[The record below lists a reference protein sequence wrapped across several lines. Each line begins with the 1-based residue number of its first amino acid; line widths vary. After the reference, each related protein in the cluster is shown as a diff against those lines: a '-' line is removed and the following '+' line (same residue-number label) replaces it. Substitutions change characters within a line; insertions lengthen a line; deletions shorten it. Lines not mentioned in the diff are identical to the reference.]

1 MAGHSKWANIKH
13 RKARQDAKRGAVFTK
28 IIRELTVA
36 AKEGGPIVEDNPRL
50 RLAYDKALSAN
61 MAKDTINRAIQRGAG
76 GQEGQNLEEVVYEG
90 YAPGGVAVLIK
101 TLTDN
106 KNRTVSEIRH
116 AFTKYGGNLGTS
128 GSVAYMFEAKGK
140 ILVSADSSNDD
151 FYELALEHGATD
163 LVDLDEGK
171 SEIVCDPKDLSNLK
185 EKLTENGYEVDAS
198 EVVMEAETNISLD
211 AEQSEKNIKLT
222 DVLEDLDDVQ
232 EVFTNAELDQSCL
245 LYTSPSPRDLSTS
258 RMPSSA

>member
-185 EKLTENGYEVDAS
+185 EKLTENDYAVDAS
-198 EVVMEAETNISLD
+198 EVVMEAETNINLD

-222 DVLEDLDDVQ
+222 DILEDLDDVQ
-232 EVFTNAELDQSCL
+232 EVFTNAELDQSVF
-245 LYTSPSPRDLSTS
+245 S
-258 RMPSSA
+258 

>member
-185 EKLTENGYEVDAS
+185 EKLTENDYAVDAS
-198 EVVMEAETNISLD
+198 EVVMEAETNINLD
-211 AEQSEKNIKLT
+211 AEQSEKNMKLT

-232 EVFTNAELDQSCL
+232 EVFTNAELDQSVF
-245 LYTSPSPRDLSTS
+245 S
-258 RMPSSA
+258 

>member
-36 AKEGGPIVEDNPRL
+36 AKEGGAIVEDNPRL

-76 GQEGQNLEEVVYEG
+76 GQEGQNLEEVSYEG

-140 ILVSADSSNDD
+140 ILVSVDSSNDD

-163 LVDLDEGK
+163 LVDLNEGK

-185 EKLTENGYEVDAS
+185 EKLTENDYAVDAS
-198 EVVMEAETNISLD
+198 EVVMEAETNINLD
-211 AEQSEKNIKLT
+211 SEQSEKNIKLT

-232 EVFTNAELDQSCL
+232 EVFTNAELDQSVF
-245 LYTSPSPRDLSTS
+245 S
-258 RMPSSA
+258 

>member
-36 AKEGGPIVEDNPRL
+36 AKEGGAIVEDNPRL

-163 LVDLDEGK
+163 LIDLDEGK

-185 EKLTENGYEVDAS
+185 EKLTENDYAVDAS
-198 EVVMEAETNISLD
+198 EVVMEAETNINLD
-211 AEQSEKNIKLT
+211 SEQSEKNIKLT

-232 EVFTNAELDQSCL
+232 EVFTNAELDQSVF
-245 LYTSPSPRDLSTS
+245 S
-258 RMPSSA
+258 

>member
-140 ILVSADSSNDD
+140 ILVSADTSNDD

-185 EKLTENGYEVDAS
+185 EKLTENDYAVDAS
-198 EVVMEAETNISLD
+198 EVVMEAETNINLD

-232 EVFTNAELDQSCL
+232 EVFTNAELDQSVF
-245 LYTSPSPRDLSTS
+245 S
-258 RMPSSA
+258 

>member
-171 SEIVCDPKDLSNLK
+171 SEIVCDPKDLSNLN
-185 EKLTENGYEVDAS
+185 EKLTENDYAVDAS
-198 EVVMEAETNISLD
+198 EVVMEAETNINLD

-232 EVFTNAELDQSCL
+232 EVFTNAELDQSVF
-245 LYTSPSPRDLSTS
+245 S
-258 RMPSSA
+258 

>member
-140 ILVSADSSNDD
+140 ILVSTDSSNDD

-185 EKLTENGYEVDAS
+185 EKLTENDYAVDAS
-198 EVVMEAETNISLD
+198 EVVMEAETNINLD

-232 EVFTNAELDQSCL
+232 EVFTNAELDQSVF
-245 LYTSPSPRDLSTS
+245 S
-258 RMPSSA
+258 

>member
-163 LVDLDEGK
+163 LVDLDQGK

-185 EKLTENGYEVDAS
+185 EKLTENDYAVDAS
-198 EVVMEAETNISLD
+198 EVVMEAETNINLD

-232 EVFTNAELDQSCL
+232 EVFTNAELDQSVF
-245 LYTSPSPRDLSTS
+245 S
-258 RMPSSA
+258 

>member
-185 EKLTENGYEVDAS
+185 EKLTENDYAVDAS
-198 EVVMEAETNISLD
+198 EVVMEAETNINLD

-232 EVFTNAELDQSCL
+232 EVFTNAELDHSVF
-245 LYTSPSPRDLSTS
+245 S
-258 RMPSSA
+258 

>member
-163 LVDLDEGK
+163 LVDLDDGK
-171 SEIVCDPKDLSNLK
+171 SEIVCDPKDLSNLR
-185 EKLTENGYEVDAS
+185 EKLTENNYLVDAS
-198 EVVMEAETNISLD
+198 EVVMEAENNINLD

-232 EVFTNAELDQSCL
+232 EVFTNAELDQSVF
-245 LYTSPSPRDLSTS
+245 S
-258 RMPSSA
+258 

>member
-185 EKLTENGYEVDAS
+185 EKLTENDYVVDAS
-198 EVVMEAETNISLD
+198 EVVMEAETNINLD

-232 EVFTNAELDQSCL
+232 EVFTNAELDQSVF
-245 LYTSPSPRDLSTS
+245 S
-258 RMPSSA
+258 

>member
-36 AKEGGPIVEDNPRL
+36 AKDGGPVIEDNPRL
-50 RLAYDKALSAN
+50 RLAHEKALSAN

-76 GQEGQNLEEVVYEG
+76 GQEGQNLEEVIYEG
-90 YAPGGVAVLIK
+90 YAPGGIAVYIK

-128 GSVAYMFEAKGK
+128 GSVAYLFEAKGK
-140 ILVSADSSNDD
+140 LLVKSD
-151 FYELALEHGATD
+151 ATD
-163 LVDLDEGK
+163 EKLYEVAIENGADDINDIDGDK
-171 SEIVCDPKDLSNLK
+171 TEIVCDPKNISGLK
-185 EKLTENGYEVDAS
+185 EMVKKSGFEIEASEIVMETEN
-198 EVVMEAETNISLD
+198 NISLD
-211 AEQSEKNIKLT
+211 EEQSEKNMKLT
-222 DVLEDLDDVQ
+222 DALEDLDDIQ
-232 EVFTNAELDQSCL
+232 EVFTNADLDESVF
-245 LYTSPSPRDLSTS
+245 
-258 RMPSSA
+258 AE

>member
-50 RLAYDKALSAN
+50 RLAHDKALSAN

-185 EKLTENGYEVDAS
+185 EKLTENGYAVDAS
-198 EVVMEAETNISLD
+198 EVVMEAETNINLD
-211 AEQSEKNIKLT
+211 AEQSEKNMKLT
-222 DVLEDLDDVQ
+222 DILEDLDDVQ
-232 EVFTNAELDQSCL
+232 EVFTNAELDQSVF
-245 LYTSPSPRDLSTS
+245 S
-258 RMPSSA
+258 

>member
-163 LVDLDEGK
+163 LVDLDDGK

-185 EKLTENGYEVDAS
+185 EKLTENDYAVDAS
-198 EVVMEAETNISLD
+198 EVVMEAETNINLD

-232 EVFTNAELDQSCL
+232 EVFTNAELDQSVF
-245 LYTSPSPRDLSTS
+245 S
-258 RMPSSA
+258 

>member
-185 EKLTENGYEVDAS
+185 EKLTENGYAVDAS
-198 EVVMEAETNISLD
+198 EVVMEAETNINLD

-232 EVFTNAELDQSCL
+232 EVFTNAELDQSVF
-245 LYTSPSPRDLSTS
+245 S
-258 RMPSSA
+258 

>member
-171 SEIVCDPKDLSNLK
+171 SEIVCDPKDLSNLR
-185 EKLTENGYEVDAS
+185 EKLTENNYVVDAS
-198 EVVMEAETNISLD
+198 EVVMEAENNINLD

-232 EVFTNAELDQSCL
+232 EVFTNAELDQSVF
-245 LYTSPSPRDLSTS
+245 S
-258 RMPSSA
+258 

>member
-36 AKEGGPIVEDNPRL
+36 AKDGGPVIEDNPRL
-50 RLAYDKALSAN
+50 RLAHDKALAAN

-76 GQEGQNLEEVVYEG
+76 GQEGQNLEEVIYEG
-90 YAPGGVAVLIK
+90 YAPGGIAVYIK

-128 GSVAYMFEAKGK
+128 GSVAYLFEAKGK
-140 ILVSADSSNDD
+140 LLIKSD
-151 FYELALEHGATD
+151 ATD
-163 LVDLDEGK
+163 EKLYEVAIENGADDINDIDGVK
-171 SEIVCDPKDLSNLK
+171 TEIVCDPKNISGLK
-185 EKLTENGYEVDAS
+185 EMVEQAGFEIEASEIVMETEN
-198 EVVMEAETNISLD
+198 NISLD
-211 AEQSEKNIKLT
+211 EEQSEKNMKLT
-222 DVLEDLDDVQ
+222 DALEDLDDVQ
-232 EVFTNAELDQSCL
+232 EVFTNADLDESVF
-245 LYTSPSPRDLSTS
+245 TE
-258 RMPSSA
+258 